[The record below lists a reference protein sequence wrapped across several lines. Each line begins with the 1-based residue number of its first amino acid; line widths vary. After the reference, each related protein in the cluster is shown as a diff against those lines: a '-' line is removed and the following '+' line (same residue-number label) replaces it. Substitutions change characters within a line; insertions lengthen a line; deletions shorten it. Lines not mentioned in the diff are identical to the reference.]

1 MARKLKET
9 KYIFITGG
17 VTSSLGKGIVGASLG
32 VLLKGQG
39 FNVTLQKFDPYLN
52 LDPGTMSPYQH
63 GEVFVTEDG
72 CETDLDLGHYERF
85 IDTNLSR
92 VNNITSGMIFSEV
105 LAKER
110 RGDYLGNTVQ
120 IIPHVTNE
128 IEKHIIAANKSN
140 EFDIIITEIG
150 GTIGDIESLP
160 FLEAIRQFQFKNK
173 ANCTHIHLTLI
184 PYLEASGEFKTK
196 PTQHS
201 VKELRTIGIKSD
213 IIICRSHIPFPN
225 SIKDKIALFCDV
237 ESNEV
242 IMCPDAP
249 SIYNVPLAL
258 EKEDI
263 LKTLSHKLN
272 FDLQESELKEWKEY
286 INIIHKE
293 NKPKVKIAL
302 VGKYTSLSDSYL
314 SVTEAINHAAAANYC
329 DTDVTYIDSEKL
341 NETNTHELLKDHDG
355 ILIPGGFGDR
365 GIEGKISAAKY
376 ARENNIPYFGLC
388 LGMHIAIIEF
398 ARNIL
403 KLESAHS
410 TEFNQNTDYP
420 VIDFLP
426 QQRQIYEK
434 GGTMRLGS
442 YPCLIE
448 KNSKLFD
455 AYKEEKIYERHR
467 HRYEFNNDFKK
478 TFEANGGVF
487 SGISPDGNLVEVFE
501 IKDHKWFLACQFH
514 PEFKSRPYKSHPL
527 FLNFIKAALN

>member
-1 MARKLKET
+1 MTRQLKET

-32 VLLKGQG
+32 VLLKAQG
-39 FNVTLQKFDPYLN
+39 FKVTLQKFDPYLN

-92 VNNITSGMIFSEV
+92 VNNITSGMIFSDV

-128 IEKHIIAANKSN
+128 IKKHIFAANKSN
-140 EFDIIITEIG
+140 EFDIIITEVG

-173 ANCTHIHLTLI
+173 PNCMHIHLTLI
-184 PYLEASGEFKTK
+184 PYLESSGEFKTK

-213 IIICRSHIPFPN
+213 IIICRSHTPFPGPL
-225 SIKDKIALFCDV
+225 KDKIALFCDV
-237 ESNEV
+237 ESEEV

-249 SIYNVPLAL
+249 SIYNVPLIL
-258 EKEDI
+258 EKEKI
-263 LKTLSHKLN
+263 LNTISKKLN
-272 FDLQESELKEWKEY
+272 FKQQKSNLEEWKKY
-286 INIIHKE
+286 INIIQ
-293 NKPKVKIAL
+293 NDTKPKLEIAL

-314 SVTEAINHAAAANYC
+314 SVSEAINHAAAANFC
-329 DTDVTYIDSEKL
+329 DTKITYINSEKL
-341 NETNTHELLKDHDG
+341 NGSNIESTLKNFKG

-365 GIEGKISAAKY
+365 GIEGKIEAAKY
-376 ARENNIPYFGLC
+376 ARENNIPFLGLC

-426 QQRQIYEK
+426 QQRQIHQK

-442 YPCLIE
+442 YPCIVE
-448 KNSKLFD
+448 KNTNLFN
-455 AYKEEKIYERHR
+455 AYKTEKINERHR
-467 HRYEFNNDFKK
+467 HRYEFNNTFKH
-478 TFEANGGVF
+478 TFEKNGGVF
-487 SGISPDGNLVEVFE
+487 SGLSPDGNLVEVFE
-501 IKDHKWFLACQFH
+501 LTNHKWYLACQFH
-514 PEFKSRPYKSHPL
+514 PEFKSRPYKAHPL
-527 FLNFIKAALN
+527 FLKFIKAALD